1 MDKKVC
7 LSLKELY
14 NNGIK
19 ELHYGGIIFH
29 TTEGNQDYFDLRR
42 KGTVDIVAC
51 DGEEFELEIKT
62 SGHVIL
68 RHIMTNNT
76 VWLSIE
82 EYNIGVFF
90 VGNDVSSINGY
101 RHSEKPKWCNSKNMP
116 SIEHIRVNE

>member
-14 NNGIK
+14 NNGFK
-19 ELHYGGIIFH
+19 ELKYGGLIQYSQ
-29 TTEGNQDYFDLRR
+29 ENNQEYFDLRR
-42 KGTVDIVAC
+42 KGTVDIIAC

-68 RHIMTNNT
+68 RALETNNT

-90 VGNDVSSINGY
+90 IGN
-101 RHSEKPKWCNSKNMP
+101 E
-116 SIEHIRVNE
+116 RV

>member
-14 NNGIK
+14 NNGFK
-19 ELHYGGIIFH
+19 ELKYGGVIQYSQ
-29 TTEGNQDYFDLRR
+29 ENNQDYYDLRG
-42 KGTVDIVAC
+42 KKNSTDIVAC

-68 RHIMTNNT
+68 RALETNNT

-82 EYNIGVFF
+82 EYNVGVFF
-90 VGNDVSSINGY
+90 IGN
-101 RHSEKPKWCNSKNMP
+101 E
-116 SIEHIRVNE
+116 RV

>member
-19 ELHYGGIIFH
+19 ELRYGGIIVVQYS
-29 TTEGNQDYFDLRR
+29 EDNSQEYYDLRR
-42 KGTVDIVAC
+42 KGTADIVAC

-68 RHIMTNNT
+68 RSLETKNT

-90 VGNDVSSINGY
+90 I
-101 RHSEKPKWCNSKNMP
+101 P
-116 SIEHIRVNE
+116 SNNEVLK

>member
-14 NNGIK
+14 NNGKK
-19 ELHYGGIIFH
+19 ELKYGGVICH
-29 TTEGNQDYFDLRR
+29 TKENNQDYYDLRV
-42 KGTVDIVAC
+42 KENSTDIIAC

-62 SGHVIL
+62 SGKVVL
-68 RHIMTNNT
+68 RHLETNNT

-90 VGNDVSSINGY
+90 IGNERI
-101 RHSEKPKWCNSKNMP
+101 
-116 SIEHIRVNE
+116 

>member
-14 NNGIK
+14 NNGFK
-19 ELHYGGIIFH
+19 ELKYGGIIVVQYS
-29 TTEGNQDYFDLRR
+29 EENKQEYYDLRR
-42 KGTVDIVAC
+42 KGTADIIAC

-68 RHIMTNNT
+68 RALETNNT

-90 VGNDVSSINGY
+90 IGNERGI
-101 RHSEKPKWCNSKNMP
+101 
-116 SIEHIRVNE
+116 